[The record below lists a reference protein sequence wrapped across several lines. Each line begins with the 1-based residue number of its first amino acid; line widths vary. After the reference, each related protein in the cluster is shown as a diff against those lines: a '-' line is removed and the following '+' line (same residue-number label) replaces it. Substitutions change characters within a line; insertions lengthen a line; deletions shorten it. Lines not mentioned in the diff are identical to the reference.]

1 MRAGIILLKGIS
13 LSCRRIIYRKGLR
26 GIYRA
31 ETEKEI
37 MMELMNRNKK
47 IHNTKYII
55 PHPDH
60 NTPII
65 TWLVIKLIKPL
76 HKGDNNQTQWFK
88 AGMNTMSKRMIK
100 LWSSH
105 WRLCNRMSE
114 LKRSHNN
121 SNKNKKIKDKS
132 KVKRMRRKE
141 INN

>member
-13 LSCRRIIYRKGLR
+13 LSCRRIIYRKGLK

-31 ETEKEI
+31 ETDKEI
-37 MMELMNRNKK
+37 MMKLMNWNN
-47 IHNTKYII
+47 IMMNTKCII
-55 PHPDH
+55 PHQDH

-76 HKGDNNQTQWFK
+76 LRGDNNQTQWLK
-88 AGMNTMSKRMIK
+88 VEMNRMSKKMMK

-105 WRLCNRMSE
+105 WRLSNRMNE

-121 SNKNKKIKDKS
+121 SNKNKKRKNKS
-132 KVKRMRRKE
+132 KKKRMRRKVYK
-141 INN
+141 